1 MSTPKSLVTE
11 THCSTIFVG
20 DLSIYCSEKDLFEAF
35 KHCGAIEAVRIK
47 RGGPEKV
54 NLLYGFIKFASK
66 DEAENA
72 RREMNGHILL
82 GRAIR

>member
-1 MSTPKSLVTE
+1 MSNLKSLVTE
-11 THCSTIFVG
+11 THYSTIFVG

-35 KHCGAIEAVRIK
+35 KHFGGIEAVRIK

-54 NLLYGFIKFASK
+54 NLLYGFIKFATK
-66 DEAENA
+66 EEAENA
-72 RREMNGHILL
+72 LKVMNGHILL